1 MALHEALPQNP
12 QTAEAK
18 TETTPRA
25 PMAWES
31 EASDAVPEVYEV
43 LIKDV
48 IKSRFFPLFMIVHV
62 LPSF

>member
-18 TETTPRA
+18 PETTPRA

-48 IKSRFFPLFMIVHV
+48 MKSRFFPLFMIVHV